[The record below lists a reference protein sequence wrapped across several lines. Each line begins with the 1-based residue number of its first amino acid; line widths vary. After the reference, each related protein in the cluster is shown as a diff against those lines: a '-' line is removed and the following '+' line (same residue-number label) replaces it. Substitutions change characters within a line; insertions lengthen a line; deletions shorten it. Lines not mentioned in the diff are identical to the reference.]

1 MNQKRHSEYFKS
13 ATDVKEHM
21 KKHAEIIKP
30 KFEMVLKHL
39 NNELKDTGI
48 AHWENPNGGYF
59 ISLDVMP
66 QTAKRTGE
74 LCKEAGVVLT
84 PVGATFPYGIDPE
97 DKNIRIAPTLP
108 PLEELDKAAE
118 LLCIC
123 AKIAAIEKLVG

>member
-1 MNQKRHSEYFKS
+1 MAALIYF
-13 ATDVKEHM
+13 A
-21 KKHAEIIKP
+21 
-30 KFEMVLKHL
+30 
-39 NNELKDTGI
+39 
-48 AHWENPNGGYF
+48 
-59 ISLDVMP
+59 
-66 QTAKRTGE
+66 
-74 LCKEAGVVLT
+74 EAGVALT